1 MKPKRL
7 NWCAIQISCI
17 LVCTVTLIIG
27 VEAQVVTD
35 GLVSYYTLDKN
46 DIVGDTVKDLV
57 GGKDGTIVGEPE
69 SIEGHLG
76 EALNFGGKPDCVE
89 LPILFNI
96 GEKPA
101 SYEAWF
107 LKTPNSRIGW
117 QYILTNKTNFF
128 DHFFRLGFNS
138 ES

>member
-1 MKPKRL
+1 MRPKRL
-7 NWCAIQISCI
+7 NRWAFQTGFALLCTFILIS
-17 LVCTVTLIIG
+17 G

-35 GLVSYYTLDKN
+35 GLVSYYTLDQN
-46 DIVGDTVKDLV
+46 DIVGDTVKDLI

-69 SIEGHLG
+69 PIEGHLG
-76 EALNFGGKPDCVE
+76 DALNFGGKPDCVE

-128 DHFFRLGFNS
+128 RPFLSAGL
-138 ES
+138 